1 MSFFVDPFG
10 LLFFGAILYIVSANY
25 KFAKSLTYALATAI
39 LTSFTF
45 GGVSPLFRLVSLDYT
60 WTCRFEGII
69 YYV

>member
-25 KFAKSLTYALATAI
+25 KFAKSLIFALGEAI

-45 GGVSPLFRLVSLDYT
+45 GA
-60 WTCRFEGII
+60 
-69 YYV
+69 